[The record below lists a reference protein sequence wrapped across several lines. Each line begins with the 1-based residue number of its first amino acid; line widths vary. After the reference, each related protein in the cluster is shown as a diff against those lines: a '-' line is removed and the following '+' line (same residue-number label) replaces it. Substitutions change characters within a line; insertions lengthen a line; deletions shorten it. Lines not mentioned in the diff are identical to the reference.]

1 MKRITGESSRS
12 EVPKSSAGKIPHIYN
27 MDQTVDTGILNAIRI
42 DWPLMLPEKCTEEQL
57 LEVLSVEVNRLI
69 NHDFARL
76 IALLYRI
83 DINETRLKKLLAE
96 NKGSN
101 AGRIIA
107 WMILERQKEKQRSRK
122 LFSGKQEMIFR
133 MMKNGR
139 NSSQSTG
146 Y

>member
-1 MKRITGESSRS
+1 
-12 EVPKSSAGKIPHIYN
+12 
-27 MDQTVDTGILNAIRI
+27 MDQTVDTGILNAIRV

-122 LFSGKQEMIFR
+122 MFTGKQEDIPDDE
-133 MMKNGR
+133 KW
-139 NSSQSTG
+139 
-146 Y
+146 